1 MIRKILLR
9 ISHYA
14 VKFDSYLWSKL
25 HGRKRDN

>member
-14 VKFDSYLWSKL
+14 AKFDSYLWSKL
-25 HGRKRDN
+25 HGKRR

>member
-14 VKFDSYLWSKL
+14 AKFDSYMWSKL
-25 HGRKRDN
+25 HGNRKG